1 MKKLLIASLLTLSTV
16 FPASAGSLGLTQS
29 NGRAGCSNNSL
40 GLTQSNVCSREVNIT
55 NKSGITIYYDLGSNE
70 DNRLGN
76 KRSTSWTINGT
87 RDINRGY
94 VIVAFDSN
102 IREPGIQLKRIK
114 VYLGES
120 VAFKLRGNTVVL
132 YMN

>member
-1 MKKLLIASLLTLSTV
+1 MKNLLIASLLTLSTV
-16 FPASAGSLGLTQS
+16 IPASAGSLGLTQS
-29 NGRAGCSNNSL
+29 NGRAGCSSNSL
-40 GLTQSNVCSREVNIT
+40 GLTQSNVCSREVKIK

-70 DNRLGN
+70 DNRLSN

-94 VIVAFDSN
+94 AVVSFDRN
-102 IREPGIQLKRIK
+102 IREPGIQLHSIR

-120 VAFKLRGNTVVL
+120 YTFGLRGNTVIL
-132 YMN
+132 YRN